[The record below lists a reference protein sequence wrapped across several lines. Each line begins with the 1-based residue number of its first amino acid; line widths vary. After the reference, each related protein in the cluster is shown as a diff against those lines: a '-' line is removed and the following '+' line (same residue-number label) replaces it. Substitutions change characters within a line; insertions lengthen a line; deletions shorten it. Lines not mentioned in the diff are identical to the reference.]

1 MIVSDS
7 KMYWNRNTKD
17 SDLDTC
23 SIFTHMYTYIYSN
36 IHEYEYIKMGVF
48 AVFFMIY
55 LFLTDHFK
63 IVLRLFGVCWLFVH
77 LWTLKMELSSCYKF
91 YLSFFFFV
99 LLLYY
104 LFCLFDLICCSH
116 NELIDFM
123 SASSTQ
129 CPKFCCSAAQ
139 PSVVCKLAL
148 LHFLV
153 AGEHRHRFS
162 LSAPVVSSGLQWSS
176 AVCSPKRETLF
187 ARFHLNTTIYRM
199 LALTE
204 PSDPFGPEQWKVW
217 DSLSSP

>member
-1 MIVSDS
+1 
-7 KMYWNRNTKD
+7 
-17 SDLDTC
+17 
-23 SIFTHMYTYIYSN
+23 
-36 IHEYEYIKMGVF
+36 MGVF

-63 IVLRLFGVCWLFVH
+63 IVLRYCSVFADYLFIYEPKKWNYHLAINFIYLF
-77 LWTLKMELSSCYKF
+77 F
-91 YLSFFFFV
+91 
-99 LLLYY
+99 LLYY
-104 LFCLFDLICCSH
+104 LFRLFDLICCSH

-123 SASSTQ
+123 CDRSTQ

-162 LSAPVVSSGLQWSS
+162 PSSPVVSSGLQWSS
-176 AVCSPKRETLF
+176 ALCSPKRETLF
-187 ARFHLNTTIYRM
+187 ARFHLNTTSYRM

-204 PSDPFGPEQWKVW
+204 PSDPFGSV
-217 DSLSSP
+217 

>member
-1 MIVSDS
+1 MQYI
-7 KMYWNRNTKD
+7 
-17 SDLDTC
+17 
-23 SIFTHMYTYIYSN
+23 YTYVHVHIFKYTWIW
-36 IHEYEYIKMGVF
+36 IHKDGGICC
-48 AVFFMIY
+48 FFYDIPFFNWS
-55 LFLTDHFK
+55 LQNCPK
-63 IVLRLFGVCWLFVH
+63 ILFGVCWLFVH

-91 YLSFFFFV
+91 YLSFFFF
-99 LLLYY
+99 LLYY

-123 SASSTQ
+123 SARSTQ

-162 LSAPVVSSGLQWSS
+162 LSPPVVSSGLQWSS